1 MNKQV
6 LTPQVITVLGATG
19 SIGCSTLDVVAR
31 HPELFEVFAL
41 SGHRQTE
48 QLAKQCAQFV
58 PKYAVVLDEDV
69 AQEAAVRVLVVEAQL
84 VGRQHGDDG
93 LDDAVSAA
101 ILNQAVPHGH
111 DAVRPHGVDAAD
123 GLARLVH

>member
-58 PKYAVVLDEDV
+58 PKYAVVLD
-69 AQEAAVRVLVVEAQL
+69 
-84 VGRQHGDDG
+84 
-93 LDDAVSAA
+93 DDAAQDLRSRLQQ
-101 ILNQAVPHGH
+101 IQ
-111 DAVRPHGVDAAD
+111 RPTQEPSITTEKGTIWFSFQLLDPF
-123 GLARLVH
+123 GLADNIR